1 MAVKKMICHVEFLIG
16 DNLSE
21 EELQR
26 LIEKGF
32 DHAIFGMIQGLDI
45 SIDSD
50 FCITEGFE
58 ESDTIGSSLT
68 WIEKD
73 QIAGKC
79 LNEFLKH
86 EPETSPLYDIS
97 SKLLR
102 QLIIEGINT
111 VLSYR

>member
-1 MAVKKMICHVEFLIG
+1 MEN
-16 DNLSE
+16 DNLKNKK
-21 EELQR
+21 QC
-26 LIEKGF
+26 
-32 DHAIFGMIQGLDI
+32 AIHDV
-45 SIDSD
+45 S
-50 FCITEGFE
+50 
-58 ESDTIGSSLT
+58 GSSLT

-102 QLIIEGINT
+102 RLIIEGIDAGLN
-111 VLSYR
+111 YR

>member
-1 MAVKKMICHVEFLIG
+1 MNTEKTLLE
-16 DNLSE
+16 NE
-21 EELQR
+21 NPELG
-26 LIEKGF
+26 KC
-32 DHAIFGMIQGLDI
+32 AIV
-45 SIDSD
+45 
-50 FCITEGFE
+50 
-58 ESDTIGSSLT
+58 GSSLT

-102 QLIIEGINT
+102 QLIIEGIDAGLYL
-111 VLSYR
+111 VA

>member
-1 MAVKKMICHVEFLIG
+1 MENE
-16 DNLSE
+16 NLKH
-21 EELQR
+21 
-26 LIEKGF
+26 EKQC
-32 DHAIFGMIQGLDI
+32 AIHDV
-45 SIDSD
+45 S
-50 FCITEGFE
+50 
-58 ESDTIGSSLT
+58 GSSLT

-102 QLIIEGINT
+102 QLIIEGIDAGLN
-111 VLSYR
+111 YR